1 MFPRRAHE
9 DEGEDLEEPDG
20 RVVDTDHV
28 LVLTDATEVG
38 HQVGEG
44 GAVGGGQLLQEQ
56 LQPCLALLV
65 VWHFYNH
72 RGGVK

>member
-9 DEGEDLEEPDG
+9 DEGEDLEESDR
-20 RVVDTDHV
+20 RVVDADDV

-44 GAVGGGQLLQEQ
+44 AAVG
-56 LQPCLALLV
+56 
-65 VWHFYNH
+65 
-72 RGGVK
+72 RG